1 MRPQPVVKSLQ
12 TALRAQ
18 AALAGV
24 DPAVE
29 DAVAQLVEAIEPALQ
44 LAVMQL
50 AEQAAI
56 EVNAQLPDHTVEV
69 VLQDGEPTLRVTE
82 SKAPPAADTAAAAAA
97 EEFDAR
103 ITLRLP
109 PSLKEAV
116 EKAAVTQGASVN
128 AWVVDAIDKRA
139 QKARKRG
146 GAITEEFDL

>member
-1 MRPQPVVKSLQ
+1 MRTQPVVKALQ
-12 TALRAQ
+12 TAVRTQ
-18 AALAGV
+18 AAMAGA
-24 DPAVE
+24 DSAVE
-29 DAVAQLVEAIEPALQ
+29 DAVAQLLEAIEPALQ

-56 EVNAQLPDHTVEV
+56 EVDAQLPDHAVEV

-82 SKAPPAADTAAAAAA
+82 AKAPPADAPVGEPT

-116 EKAAVTQGASVN
+116 EQAAVTQGASVN
-128 AWVVDAIDKRA
+128 AWVVDAIDRTAK
-139 QKARKRG
+139 KARRRG
-146 GAITEEFDL
+146 GAYTEEFDL

>member
-1 MRPQPVVKSLQ
+1 MRTQPVVKALQ
-12 TALRAQ
+12 TALRTQ
-18 AALAGV
+18 AAMAGV
-24 DPAVE
+24 EPAVE
-29 DAVAQLVEAIEPALQ
+29 DAVGQLLEAMEPAMQ

-56 EVNAQLPDHTVEV
+56 EVGAQLPDHTVDV

-82 SKAPPAADTAAAAAA
+82 RKAPPAAATEAPSS

-116 EKAAVTQGASVN
+116 EQAAVTQGASVN
-128 AWVVDAIDKRA
+128 AWVVDAIDRSAKKMKR
-139 QKARKRG
+139 RG
-146 GAITEEFDL
+146 GNITEEFDL